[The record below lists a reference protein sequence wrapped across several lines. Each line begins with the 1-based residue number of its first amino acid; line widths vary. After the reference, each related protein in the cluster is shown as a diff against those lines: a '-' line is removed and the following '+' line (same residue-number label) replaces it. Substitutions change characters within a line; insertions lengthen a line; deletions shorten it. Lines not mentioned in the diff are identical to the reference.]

1 VILRG
6 WARLLGSI
14 CCLLLPLCTLAKEK
28 PPVFQVVSIEFRP
41 GGRLDGGL
49 LQACDVAKIV
59 TDAIQKQKSTKGTST
74 GIGLRIDSV
83 AKLRGRPPPGASMAG
98 TELGLT
104 LLAVGSKPMDQPFLC
119 RKDSLVGT
127 SNDAHC
133 GRIAKCSRTV
143 AEQLSTW
150 LAAPDS

>member
-1 VILRG
+1 MILRAPG
-6 WARLLGSI
+6 RLLGSI
-14 CCLLLPLCTLAKEK
+14 CCVLLPLCVPAKEK
-28 PPVFQVVSIEFRP
+28 PPVFRIESIALRP
-41 GGRLDGGL
+41 DGRLDSGI
-49 LQACDVAKIV
+49 LQACDVAAIV

-74 GIGLRIDSV
+74 GIVLRIDSV

-119 RKDSLVGT
+119 RKDGLVGT
-127 SNDAHC
+127 SNEAHC
-133 GRIAKCSRTV
+133 GRIAKCSRTI

-150 LAAPDS
+150 LAAPDP